1 MHYIRWFVTYTTCNA
16 IHLSNNWGRVFQ
28 KTNSSC
34 YDPDLEDTSRGSY
47 WKQISQ
53 FFIFLNS
60 LFFLY
65 FSLFIYF
72 FILFFF
78 WGGGAIEKLPR
89 KRLGPIVIILKLD
102 PKNKR
107 KTHIHIYI
115 RVCIFEKCKIMVH
128 SSHIVFSGINPT
140 RHCIQERKH
149 PRAPGTSQ
157 FEWYS

>member
-60 LFFLY
+60 LFFL
-65 FSLFIYF
+65 FFFFFIYF
-72 FILFFF
+72 FIFFFF
-78 WGGGAIEKLPR
+78 WGVGGYR
-89 KRLGPIVIILKLD
+89 KIVTEAAWPNCNNTKVRPKKQTKDTYTYLYTCMYIWKMQDNGPFFSYRLLWYQSHQALYS
-102 PKNKR
+102 R
-107 KTHIHIYI
+107 K
-115 RVCIFEKCKIMVH
+115 K
-128 SSHIVFSGINPT
+128 
-140 RHCIQERKH
+140 
-149 PRAPGTSQ
+149 TSACS
-157 FEWYS
+157 WN